1 MDKLQRKIVHE
12 LANIFKLKS
21 KSIGGGK
28 SRFPVLYKTA
38 GTVQYN
44 DKSLGMI
51 DSMLSGRRYLPRMDK
66 GEKRDKAWANGRG
79 GGAPSPS
86 GTSYRNGE
94 VVGAAA
100 PELGQENKGRAILEK
115 MGWSTGTTLGAPNN
129 TRGIAQPV
137 AQIVK
142 TGKAGLG

>member
-1 MDKLQRKIVHE
+1 MSNEERKVVHE
-12 LANIFKLKS
+12 IANVFKLKS

-28 SRFPVLYKTA
+28 SRYPVLYRTA
-38 GTVQYN
+38 RTAQYS
-44 DKSLGMI
+44 DELRRKI
-51 DSMLSGRRYLPRMDK
+51 DSTLFSRRFLLRMDK
-66 GEKRDKAWANGRG
+66 GKRRGQVLGKGRG
-79 GGAPSPS
+79 AGAPNKS
-86 GTSYRNGE
+86 GLSYRNGE

-100 PELGQENKGRAILEK
+100 PELGQENKGRAMLEK
-115 MGWSTGTTLGAPNN
+115 MGWSTGTTLGALNN